1 MAKKLHNMTTDE
13 RIEYFEKER
22 EKERIQRRDRI
33 GKLSIEQ
40 RVAVIK
46 VHELLDSIL
55 DTALYPDMGGIKMV
69 SAYDLQE
76 LSDAKDTL
84 EFQFNLKGE

>member
-1 MAKKLHNMTTDE
+1 MAKKLENMTTDE
-13 RIEYFEKER
+13 RIAYWAAQR

-40 RVAVIK
+40 RAAVTS
-46 VHELLDSIL
+46 VYNLLDSVL
-55 DTALYPDMGGIKMV
+55 DVALYPDMGGIRAV
-69 SAYDLQE
+69 SVYDLQE

-84 EFQFNLKGE
+84 QFQFNLKGE